1 VNRGFPRP
9 SESRPEWAHEEQR
22 GRSETAP
29 LRLKLVFHFRTVK
42 ELCRQRFHPIR
53 NSATNSGENEG
64 AKPLPPVD
72 TTLTGWSLTYR
83 NQAASMDGRR
93 DRVIVRSKSGFEN

>member
-29 LRLKLVFHFRTVK
+29 LRLKLMFHFRSVK
-42 ELCRQRFHPIR
+42 ELCRQRFHPID
-53 NSATNSGENEG
+53 SKFHDEF
-64 AKPLPPVD
+64 
-72 TTLTGWSLTYR
+72 
-83 NQAASMDGRR
+83 GRKTACKAGTP
-93 DRVIVRSKSGFEN
+93 S